1 MSRACVI
8 AGIST
13 IVFVLVFLASRP
25 NGFQFGSALVLA
37 FCGFVFGAEVE
48 RATGPCGPKA
58 DDRKF
63 RREKW

>member
-1 MSRACVI
+1 MSRTTVI

-37 FCGFVFGAEVE
+37 LCGFVFGAEVE

>member
-1 MSRACVI
+1 MSRGCTLAL
-8 AGIST
+8 IST
-13 IVFVLVFLASRP
+13 LVFLLAFIFTKP
-25 NGFQFGSALVLA
+25 DGFQFGAALVLA
-37 FCGFVFGAEVE
+37 LCGFWFGAEVE

>member
-1 MSRACVI
+1 MSRTTVI

-37 FCGFVFGAEVE
+37 LCGFVFGAEVE
-48 RATGPCGPKA
+48 RATGVGSCA
-58 DDRKF
+58 RKNREF